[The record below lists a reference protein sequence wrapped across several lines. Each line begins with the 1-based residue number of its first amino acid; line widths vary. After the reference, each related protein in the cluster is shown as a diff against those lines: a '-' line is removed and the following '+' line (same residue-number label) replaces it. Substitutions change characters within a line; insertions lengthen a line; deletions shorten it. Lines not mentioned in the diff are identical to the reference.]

1 VAGTWQGEGDTA
13 PAEQC
18 PRSGHGHGRATLAA
32 VSDKPKPPPGRRQS
46 RVPVTRTGR
55 LLSMGLTAGGMAFGG
70 IAEGLR
76 RATGMA
82 TGKATSALLSGANAT
97 RLAKRLAHMRG
108 AAMKLGQLL
117 SMESSHVL
125 PPEFAEALAVL
136 RSAADS
142 MPETQVRR
150 LFGREYGKGWE
161 RRFIEFDFE
170 PAASASIGQ
179 VHRAVTRDGRAMAL
193 KIQYPGVARS
203 IDSDVDNLAMFLN
216 MARLLPRELDVTD
229 LIDEAKRQLRQE
241 ADYLTE
247 ANNLE
252 RYHELLAD
260 DDRFIVPRVHR
271 DFSTQRILAM
281 DWIDGEPL
289 DKLVREDIPQE
300 VRDGIAVAI
309 QDLTFRELYEFRF
322 MQTDPNFANY
332 LYRHEDGR
340 VGLLDLG
347 AAVDFSQEFVARYRR
362 ITRAILAHDREA
374 VNKCAAEIGY
384 LRETDSERHQDLVV
398 DLIMLVCEPITTDGA
413 YDFGASDLPARAA
426 AAGLNIVFRS
436 REYRNPPAATAVL
449 HRKLGGSFLLCQ
461 RLRARVEMRD
471 YLLARI

>member
-1 VAGTWQGEGDTA
+1 
-13 PAEQC
+13 
-18 PRSGHGHGRATLAA
+18 
-32 VSDKPKPPPGRRQS
+32 
-46 RVPVTRTGR
+46 
-55 LLSMGLTAGGMAFGG
+55 MGMTAGGMALGG
-70 IAEGLR
+70 IAESMR
-76 RATGMA
+76 RATGKA

-97 RLAKRLAHMRG
+97 RLAKQLAHMRG

-136 RSAADS
+136 RSSADV
-142 MPETQVRR
+142 MPQTQVKR

-161 RRFIEFDFE
+161 TRFREFDFE

-179 VHRAVTRDGRAMAL
+179 VHRAVARDGRVMAL
-193 KIQYPGVARS
+193 KIQYPGVAKS

-216 MARLLPRELDVTD
+216 MARVLPRELDVSD
-229 LIDEAKRQLRQE
+229 IVEEAKRQLRQE
-241 ADYLTE
+241 ADYHTE
-247 ANNLE
+247 AANLE
-252 RYHELLAD
+252 RYRALLAD

-289 DKLVREDIPQE
+289 DRLIRENIPQD
-300 VRDGIAVAI
+300 VRDRIAAAI

-340 VGLLDLG
+340 IALLDLG
-347 AAVDFSQEFVARYRR
+347 AAVSFPQDFVDRYRR
-362 ITRAILAHDREA
+362 ITRAILENDRAA
-374 VNKCAAEIGY
+374 VARYAAEIGY
-384 LRETDSERHQDLVV
+384 LRDTDSARHQELVV
-398 DLIMLVCEPITTDGA
+398 DLIMMACEPLTTDGA
-413 YDFGASDLPARAA
+413 YDFGESDLASRAA

-449 HRKLGGSFLLCQ
+449 HRKLGGSFLLCH
-461 RLRARVEMRD
+461 RLKARVEMRD

>member
-1 VAGTWQGEGDTA
+1 
-13 PAEQC
+13 
-18 PRSGHGHGRATLAA
+18 
-32 VSDKPKPPPGRRQS
+32 
-46 RVPVTRTGR
+46 
-55 LLSMGLTAGGMAFGG
+55 MGLTAGGMAFGG
-70 IAEGLR
+70 LAESLR
-76 RATGMA
+76 RATGKA

-136 RSAADS
+136 RSAADI
-142 MPETQVRR
+142 MPQTQVKR
-150 LFGREYGKGWE
+150 LMGREYGKGWE
-161 RRFIEFDFE
+161 RRFTTFEYE

-179 VHRAVTRDGRAMAL
+179 VHRVVASDGRAMAL
-193 KIQYPGVARS
+193 KIQYPGVAKS

-229 LIDEAKRQLRQE
+229 IIDEAKRQLRQE

-247 ANNLE
+247 AANLE
-252 RYHELLAD
+252 RYHEMLAD
-260 DDRFIVPRVHR
+260 DERFVVPRVHR

-289 DKLVREDIPQE
+289 DKLLREDVSQE

-332 LYRHEDGR
+332 LYRHDDGR
-340 VGLLDLG
+340 IALLDLG
-347 AAVDFSQEFVARYRR
+347 AAVDFSQEFVDRYRR
-362 ITRAILAHDREA
+362 ITCAILAHDRQA
-374 VNKCAAEIGY
+374 VGQCAADIGY
-384 LRETDSERHQDLVV
+384 LREADSERHRELVI
-398 DLIMLVCEPITTDGA
+398 DLIMMVCEPLTTDGA
-413 YDFGASDLPARAA
+413 YDFGASNLPSRAA

-436 REYRNPPAATAVL
+436 REYKNPPAATAVL

-461 RLRARVEMRD
+461 RLKARVEMRN

>member
-1 VAGTWQGEGDTA
+1 MSE
-13 PAEQC
+13 
-18 PRSGHGHGRATLAA
+18 
-32 VSDKPKPPPGRRQS
+32 KPKSPPKRRES

-55 LLSMGLTAGGMAFGG
+55 LLRMGLTAGGMAVGG
-70 IAEGLR
+70 LAESLR
-76 RATGMA
+76 RATGKA
-82 TGKATSALLSGANAT
+82 AGSATSALLSGANAT

-117 SMESSHVL
+117 SMESSHLL
-125 PPEFAEALAVL
+125 PPEFAEALSVL
-136 RSAADS
+136 RASADI
-142 MPETQVRR
+142 MPQTQVKR
-150 LFGREYGKGWE
+150 LMGREYGKGWE
-161 RRFIEFDFE
+161 QRFGEFDYE

-179 VHRAVTRDGRAMAL
+179 VHRAVAKDGRVMAL

-229 LIDEAKRQLRQE
+229 IVEEAKRQLRQE

-247 ANNLE
+247 AANLE
-252 RYHELLAD
+252 RYHQLLAD
-260 DDRFIVPRVHR
+260 DARFIVPRVHR
-271 DFSTQRILAM
+271 DFSTRRILAM
-281 DWIDGEPL
+281 DWVEGEPL
-289 DKLVREDIPQE
+289 EKLVREDVSQE
-300 VRDGIAVAI
+300 IRDGIAVAV

-340 VGLLDLG
+340 IVLLDLG
-347 AAVDFSQEFVARYRR
+347 AAVEFPQDFVDRYRR
-362 ITRAILAHDREA
+362 ITRAILSHDRAA
-374 VNKCAAEIGY
+374 VGRHAAEIGY
-384 LRETDSERHQDLVV
+384 LRESDSERHRELVI
-398 DLIMLVCEPITTDGA
+398 DLIMMVCEPLTTDGA
-413 YDFGASDLPARAA
+413 YDFGASNLPSRAA

-461 RLRARVEMRD
+461 RLKARVEMRD

>member
-1 VAGTWQGEGDTA
+1 
-13 PAEQC
+13 
-18 PRSGHGHGRATLAA
+18 
-32 VSDKPKPPPGRRQS
+32 VS
-46 RVPVTRTGR
+46 RTGR
-55 LLSMGLTAGGMAFGG
+55 LFRMGLTAGGMALGG
-70 IAEGLR
+70 IAESMR
-76 RATGMA
+76 RATGKA

-97 RLAKRLAHMRG
+97 RLAKQLAHMRG

-136 RSAADS
+136 RSSADV
-142 MPETQVRR
+142 MPQTQVKR

-161 RRFIEFDFE
+161 ARFKEFDFE

-179 VHRAVTRDGRAMAL
+179 VHRAVARDGRAMAL
-193 KIQYPGVARS
+193 KIQYPGVAKS

-216 MARLLPRELDVTD
+216 MARVLPRELDVSD
-229 LIDEAKRQLRQE
+229 IVEEAKRQLRQE

-247 ANNLE
+247 AANLE
-252 RYHELLAD
+252 RYHALLAD

-281 DWIDGEPL
+281 DWIEGEPL
-289 DKLVREDIPQE
+289 DRLIREEIPQD

-340 VGLLDLG
+340 IALLDLG
-347 AAVDFSQEFVARYRR
+347 AAVTFPQAFVDRYRR
-362 ITRAILAHDREA
+362 ITRAILENDRA
-374 VNKCAAEIGY
+374 GVARYAAEIGY
-384 LRETDSERHQDLVV
+384 LRDTDSARHQELVV
-398 DLIMLVCEPITTDGA
+398 NLIMMVCEPLTTDGA
-413 YDFGASDLPARAA
+413 YDFGASDLASRAA

-436 REYRNPPAATAVL
+436 REYRNPPAETAVL
-449 HRKLGGSFLLCQ
+449 HRKLGGSFLLCH
-461 RLRARVEMRD
+461 RLKARVEMRD

>member
-1 VAGTWQGEGDTA
+1 MSE
-13 PAEQC
+13 
-18 PRSGHGHGRATLAA
+18 
-32 VSDKPKPPPGRRQS
+32 KPKPPNGRRRS

-55 LLSMGLTAGGMAFGG
+55 LLRLGLTAGGMAVGG
-70 IAEGLR
+70 LAEGLR
-76 RATGMA
+76 RATG
-82 TGKATSALLSGANAT
+82 KASGTAASALLSGANAT
-97 RLAKRLAHMRG
+97 RLARRLAHMRG

-136 RSAADS
+136 RASADV
-142 MPETQVRR
+142 MPQTQVKR
-150 LFGREYGKGWE
+150 LMGREYGKGWE
-161 RRFIEFDFE
+161 QRFAEFDFE

-179 VHRAVTRDGRAMAL
+179 VHRAVASDGRAMAL

-216 MARLLPRELDVTD
+216 MARLLPRELDVSD
-229 LIDEAKRQLRQE
+229 IIDEAKRQLRQE

-247 ANNLE
+247 AANLE

-260 DDRFIVPRVHR
+260 DHRFVVPRVHR
-271 DFSTQRILAM
+271 DYSTHRILAM
-281 DWIDGEPL
+281 DWVEGEPL
-289 DKLVREDIPQE
+289 DKLVREQVSQDI
-300 VRDGIAVAI
+300 RDDIAAAI
-309 QDLTFRELYEFRF
+309 QDLTFMELYEFRF

-340 VGLLDLG
+340 LVLLDLG
-347 AAVDFSQEFVARYRR
+347 AAVQFPQDFVDRYRR
-362 ITRAILAHDREA
+362 ITRAILDHDRERVA
-374 VNKCAAEIGY
+374 RHAAEIGY
-384 LRETDSERHQDLVV
+384 LREADSPRHKELVV
-398 DLIMLVCEPITTDGA
+398 DLIMMVCEPLTTEGA
-413 YDFGASDLPARAA
+413 YDFGASNLPSRAA

-436 REYRNPPAATAVL
+436 REYRNPPASTAVL

-461 RLRARVEMRD
+461 RLGARVEMRD

>member
-1 VAGTWQGEGDTA
+1 
-13 PAEQC
+13 
-18 PRSGHGHGRATLAA
+18 
-32 VSDKPKPPPGRRQS
+32 
-46 RVPVTRTGR
+46 
-55 LLSMGLTAGGMAFGG
+55 MGLTAGGMAVGG
-70 IAEGLR
+70 LAEGLR
-76 RATGMA
+76 RATG
-82 TGKATSALLSGANAT
+82 KASGTAASALLSGANAT

-125 PPEFAEALAVL
+125 PPEFAEALSVL
-136 RSAADS
+136 RASADI
-142 MPETQVRR
+142 MPQTQVKR
-150 LFGREYGKGWE
+150 LMGREYGKGWE
-161 RRFIEFDFE
+161 QRFSEFDFE

-179 VHRAVTRDGRAMAL
+179 VHRVVASDGRAMAL

-216 MARLLPRELDVTD
+216 MARLLPRELDVSD
-229 LIDEAKRQLRQE
+229 IIDEAKRQLRQE

-247 ANNLE
+247 AANLE

-271 DFSTQRILAM
+271 DYSTQRVLAM
-281 DWIDGEPL
+281 DWVEGEPL
-289 DKLVREDIPQE
+289 DRLVREQVPQE
-300 VRDGIAVAI
+300 IRDGIAVAI

-332 LYRHEDGR
+332 LYRHDDGR
-340 VGLLDLG
+340 LVLLDLG
-347 AAVDFSQEFVARYRR
+347 AAVQFPQDVVDRYRR
-362 ITRAILAHDREA
+362 ITRAILDNDRERVA
-374 VNKCAAEIGY
+374 RHAAEIGY
-384 LRETDSERHQDLVV
+384 LREADSPRHKELVV
-398 DLIMLVCEPITTDGA
+398 DLIMMVCEPLTTDGA
-413 YDFGASDLPARAA
+413 YDFGASNLPSRAA

-436 REYRNPPAATAVL
+436 REYRNPPASTAVL

-461 RLRARVEMRD
+461 RLGARVEMRD

>member
-1 VAGTWQGEGDTA
+1 MT
-13 PAEQC
+13 
-18 PRSGHGHGRATLAA
+18 RA
-32 VSDKPKPPPGRRQS
+32 
-46 RVPVTRTGR
+46 GR
-55 LLSMGLTAGGMAFGG
+55 LFRMGMTAGGMALGG
-70 IAEGLR
+70 IAESMR
-76 RATGMA
+76 RATGKA
-82 TGKATSALLSGANAT
+82 AGKATSALLSGANAT
-97 RLAKRLAHMRG
+97 RLAKQLAHMRG

-136 RSAADS
+136 RSSADV
-142 MPETQVRR
+142 MPQTQVKR

-161 RRFIEFDFE
+161 DRFTDLDFE

-179 VHRAVTRDGRAMAL
+179 VHRAVARDGRVMAL
-193 KIQYPGVARS
+193 KIQYPGVAKS

-216 MARLLPRELDVTD
+216 MARVLPRELDVSD
-229 LIDEAKRQLRQE
+229 IVEEAKRQLRQE

-247 ANNLE
+247 AANLE
-252 RYHELLAD
+252 RYHALLAD

-289 DKLVREDIPQE
+289 DRLIREDIPQD
-300 VRDGIAVAI
+300 VRDSIAVTI

-340 VGLLDLG
+340 IALLDLG
-347 AAVDFSQEFVARYRR
+347 AAVTFPQAFVDRYRR
-362 ITRAILAHDREA
+362 ITRAILENDRA
-374 VNKCAAEIGY
+374 SVARYAAEIGY
-384 LRETDSERHQDLVV
+384 LRDTDSERHQELVV
-398 DLIMLVCEPITTDGA
+398 NLIMMVCEPLTTDGA
-413 YDFGASDLPARAA
+413 YDFGASDLASRAA

-449 HRKLGGSFLLCQ
+449 HRKLGGSFLLCH
-461 RLRARVEMRD
+461 RLKARVEMRD

>member
-1 VAGTWQGEGDTA
+1 M
-13 PAEQC
+13 
-18 PRSGHGHGRATLAA
+18 
-32 VSDKPKPPPGRRQS
+32 SDKPKIPPRRKQS

-55 LLSMGLTAGGMAFGG
+55 LLRMGLTAGGIAVGG

-76 RATGMA
+76 RATGGA
-82 TGKATSALLSGANAT
+82 SDKAASALLSGANAT

-117 SMESSHVL
+117 SMESSQVI

-136 RSAADS
+136 RASADI
-142 MPETQVRR
+142 MPRSQVKR
-150 LFGREYGKGWE
+150 LLGREYGKGWE
-161 RRFIEFDFE
+161 AKFAEFDYE

-179 VHRAVTRDGRAMAL
+179 VHRARARDGRDIAL
-193 KIQYPGVARS
+193 KIQYPGVAKS

-216 MARLLPRELDVTD
+216 MARLLPRELDVSD
-229 LIDEAKRQLRQE
+229 IIEEAKKQLRQE
-241 ADYLTE
+241 ADYATE
-247 ANNLE
+247 AANLE
-252 RYHELLAD
+252 RYAELLAD
-260 DDRFIVPRVHR
+260 DERFIVPRLHR
-271 DFSTQRILAM
+271 DLSTQRILAM
-281 DWIDGEPL
+281 DWLEGESL
-289 DKLVREDIPQE
+289 DKLVREDISQD

-340 VGLLDLG
+340 LALLDLG
-347 AAVDFSQEFVARYRR
+347 AAVDFPTDFVDRYRR
-362 ITRAILAHDREA
+362 ITRAILDQDREGIERH
-374 VNKCAAEIGY
+374 AAEIGY
-384 LRETDSERHQDLVV
+384 LRETDSERHKALVV
-398 DLIMLVCEPITTDGA
+398 NLILMVCEPLTTDGA
-413 YDFGASDLPARAA
+413 YDFGGSDLPSRAA
-426 AAGLNIVFRS
+426 AAGLDIVFRS

>member
-1 VAGTWQGEGDTA
+1 VT
-13 PAEQC
+13 
-18 PRSGHGHGRATLAA
+18 
-32 VSDKPKPPPGRRQS
+32 DKPKTPPRRRQS

-55 LLSMGLTAGGMAFGG
+55 LFRMGLTAGTMAVGG
-70 IAEGLR
+70 LAEGLR
-76 RATGMA
+76 RATGGA
-82 TGKATSALLSGANAT
+82 SDKAASALLSGANAT

-125 PPEFAEALAVL
+125 PPEFAEALSVL
-136 RSAADS
+136 RASADI
-142 MPETQVRR
+142 MPQTQVKR

-161 RRFIEFDFE
+161 RRFKELDYD

-179 VHRAVTRDGRAMAL
+179 VHRAVARDGRVMAL
-193 KIQYPGVARS
+193 KIQYPGVAKS
-203 IDSDVDNLAMFLN
+203 IDSDVDNLALFLN
-216 MARLLPRELDVTD
+216 MARLLPRELDVSD
-229 LIDEAKRQLRQE
+229 IVEEAKKQLRQE
-241 ADYLTE
+241 ADYRTE
-247 ANNLE
+247 AANLE
-252 RYHELLAD
+252 RYREMLAG
-260 DDRFIVPRVHR
+260 DDRFIVPRVHH

-281 DWIDGEPL
+281 DWADGEPL
-289 DKLVREDIPQE
+289 DKLIREDSPQE

-340 VGLLDLG
+340 IVLLDLG
-347 AAVDFSQEFVARYRR
+347 AAVDFSPEFVARYRR
-362 ITRAILAHDREA
+362 ITRAILAHDRAA
-374 VNKCAAEIGY
+374 VARSAAEIGY
-384 LRETDSERHQDLVV
+384 LRETDSERHRELVV
-398 DLIMLVCEPITTDGA
+398 DLIMMVCEPLTTEGA
-413 YDFGASDLPARAA
+413 YDFGASNLPSRAA

-436 REYRNPPAATAVL
+436 REYRNPPAETAVL

>member
-1 VAGTWQGEGDTA
+1 MVTSSNCT
-13 PAEQC
+13 
-18 PRSGHGHGRATLAA
+18 HRARASEPERARLVG
-32 VSDKPKPPPGRRQS
+32 VSDKPKPPSGRRQS

-55 LLSMGLTAGGMAFGG
+55 LFRMGLTAGGMAVGG
-70 IAEGLR
+70 LAEGLR
-76 RATGMA
+76 RATGR
-82 TGKATSALLSGANAT
+82 TPGKLTSALLSGANAT
-97 RLAKRLAHMRG
+97 RLARRLAHMRG

-117 SMESSHVL
+117 SMESSQVL
-125 PPEFAEALAVL
+125 PPEFAEALSVL
-136 RSAADS
+136 RASADI
-142 MPETQVRR
+142 MPQTQVRR
-150 LFGREYGKGWE
+150 LMGREYGRGWE
-161 RRFIEFDFE
+161 QRFASFDYE

-179 VHRAVTRDGRAMAL
+179 VHRAVTADGRELAL
-193 KIQYPGVARS
+193 KIQYPGVAKS

-229 LIDEAKRQLRQE
+229 IIDEAKRQLRQE

-247 ANNLE
+247 AANLE
-252 RYHELLAD
+252 RYREMLAD

-281 DWIDGEPL
+281 DWVEGEPL
-289 DKLVREDIPQE
+289 DQLLRENVTQA

-340 VGLLDLG
+340 IGLLDLG
-347 AAVDFSQEFVARYRR
+347 AAVDFSDEFVARYRR
-362 ITRAILAHDREA
+362 ITRAILAQDRTA
-374 VNKCAAEIGY
+374 VGKCAAEIGY
-384 LRETDSERHQDLVV
+384 LREADSPRHKELVV
-398 DLIMLVCEPITTDGA
+398 DLIMMVCEPLPTDDA
-413 YDFGASDLPARAA
+413 YDFGASDLPSRAA

-461 RLRARVEMRD
+461 RLKARVEMRA

>member
-1 VAGTWQGEGDTA
+1 M
-13 PAEQC
+13 
-18 PRSGHGHGRATLAA
+18 
-32 VSDKPKPPPGRRQS
+32 SDKPKTSPGRRQS

-55 LLSMGLTAGGMAFGG
+55 LLSMGWTAGGMAVGG
-70 IAEGLR
+70 LAEGLR

-117 SMESSHVL
+117 SMESAHVL
-125 PPEFAEALAVL
+125 PPEFAEALSVL

-142 MPETQVRR
+142 MPETQVKR

-161 RRFIEFDFE
+161 ARFAEFDFE

-193 KIQYPGVARS
+193 KIQYPGVAKS

-216 MARLLPRELDVTD
+216 VARLLPRELDVSD
-229 LIDEAKRQLRQE
+229 IIDEAKRQLRQE

-247 ANNLE
+247 ADNLE
-252 RYHELLAD
+252 RYHAMLAD
-260 DDRFIVPRVHR
+260 DERFIVPRVHR
-271 DFSTQRILAM
+271 DYSTQRILAM
-281 DWIDGEPL
+281 DWIEGEPL
-289 DKLVREDIPQE
+289 DRLVRQDIPQE
-300 VRDGIAVAI
+300 VRDGIATAI

-332 LYRHEDGR
+332 LYRREDGR
-340 VGLLDLG
+340 IGLVDLG
-347 AAVDFSQEFVARYRR
+347 AAVTFPPDFVARYRR

-374 VNKCAAEIGY
+374 VGRCAAEIGY
-384 LRETDSERHQDLVV
+384 MRESDSARHQALVV
-398 DLIMLVCEPITTDGA
+398 DLIMMVCEPLTTEGA
-413 YDFGASDLPARAA
+413 YDFGASNLAARAG

-461 RLRARVEMRD
+461 RLGARVEMRD